1 MEFDIVT
8 GSPNWGVKRRAFNV
22 YAFTMVFTMG
32 LTAAIYGA
40 GHTFGLISDKSL
52 ESFWEVSPLASVV
65 IGIIAGV
72 GYMHNEMK
80 KQIEELKSER
90 DLRNIL
96 DQERFTPNK
105 LN

>member
-1 MEFDIVT
+1 MYDIVT
-8 GSPNWGVKRRAFNV
+8 GDSRWGVKRRAFSV

-32 LTAAIYGA
+32 MIAIVFGA

-52 ESFWEVSPLASVV
+52 ESFWEVSPLVSVV

-72 GYMHNEMK
+72 GYMYNEMK